1 MIRARFIAGIF
12 AILASLQLKAGD
24 TLSIVMVGKVHPD
37 SLVLRWAP
45 ANQDAWFHAQQFG
58 FKLERC
64 EYPADISAPLV
75 FQTLESTLKVKPRE
89 FWEKRFTPA
98 DTAAMVA
105 YQLVF
110 NPIKAENNANEEQ
123 LSDAAALGKNAF
135 LFTMMAA
142 DRSKPVASALGL
154 HYADRNYDK
163 TKTYL
168 YRLTLNQIPAG
179 SFADTAIVLMRA
191 DDIAT
196 VPKPQAPKTTSGEKS
211 IKINWSNPGNL
222 PLVGYNLYRKNRDGS
237 VKKCN
242 KALIVAE
249 RNPGSGVVEYTY
261 TDSVQNYTE
270 FEYYTQGID
279 GFGDYSQFSAT
290 VKGMARDFTP
300 PRAPQITSIG
310 GTKEAHMLVKWK
322 MDEVPG
328 DIRGFFAARAENMD
342 GPYLAVSDVLAANQR
357 EFIDKKAPS
366 HIGGFYKI
374 VSVDTAGNA
383 AESLPLYGYMIDS
396 LPPAIPTG
404 LTAIIDTNSV
414 VTLTWPVGSE
424 PDLLGYR
431 VYYANSLNDENSCL
445 TQKVLSDTIYRDTI
459 AQRTLTKFIYYRIA
473 AVDNNMNTSKP
484 GAWVKVRR
492 LDVIAPEPAVF
503 KDFVVGDTTVQLAW
517 HNSNS
522 EDIATIKLLYR
533 KQGDSAWIEM
543 SKWNI
548 PDTISS
554 FMCKSLDKKTWYEF
568 TLETTDS
575 TGLKSLA
582 ASPVQ
587 LRTYDRGLR
596 SGVSGFSG
604 ALSEDKKSIVLKWSG
619 NFKPGTRYLIYR
631 KTPGAAGF
639 TKYKVVKDVNE
650 FLDSSILE
658 LGEYTYTLKVLHPD
672 GGESLPEEGVK
683 IIRTL

>member
-1 MIRARFIAGIF
+1 MIRVHFLAGIF
-12 AILASLQLKAGD
+12 ALLLSLQLKAQD
-24 TLSIVMVGKVHPD
+24 TLSVAMVGKVHPD

-45 ANQDAWFHAQQFG
+45 TNQNAWFHAQQVG

-64 EYPADISAPLV
+64 EYPTDISVPLV
-75 FQTLESTLKVKPRE
+75 FQTLDSNLKVKPRE

-110 NPIKAENNANEEQ
+110 NPIKADVNADAEQ
-123 LSDAAALGKNAF
+123 LSDAASLGKNAF

-154 HYADRNYDK
+154 RYADRNYDK

-168 YRLTLNQIPAG
+168 YRLTLNAIPEG
-179 SFADTAIVLMRA
+179 SVGDTAFALLRA

-196 VPKPQAPKTTSGEKS
+196 VPKPLTPKTTAAEKA
-211 IKINWSNPGNL
+211 IKISWSNPGSL

-237 VKKCN
+237 IKKCN
-242 KALIVAE
+242 KALILAE
-249 RNPGSGVVEYTY
+249 RNPASGAVEYTY
-261 TDSVQNYTE
+261 TDSVPNYTE

-279 GFGDYSQFSAT
+279 GFGDYSQLSAT

-300 PRAPQITSIG
+300 PASPQITSIG

-328 DIRGFFAARAENMD
+328 DLRGFFAARAENMD
-342 GPYLAVSDVLAANQR
+342 GPYLAVSDVLDANQR

-374 VSVDTAGNA
+374 VCIDTAGNA
-383 AESLPLYGYMIDS
+383 AESLPLYGYMVDS
-396 LPPAIPTG
+396 LPPAVPTG
-404 LTAIIDTNSV
+404 LKAIIDTNSV

-445 TQKVLSDTIYRDTI
+445 TQQVLSDTIYRDTI
-459 AQRTLTKFIYYRIA
+459 AKRVLTKFIYYRIA

-503 KDFVVGDTTVQLAW
+503 KDFVVGDTTIQLAW

-522 EDIATIKLLYR
+522 EDVASIKLLYR
-533 KQGDSAWIEM
+533 KQGDSLWT
-543 SKWNI
+543 SLGTWNM
-548 PDTISS
+548 PDTINT
-554 FMCKSLDKKTWYEF
+554 FTCKSLDKKTWYEF
-568 TLETTDS
+568 NLETTDS
-575 TGLKSLA
+575 TGLKALA
-582 ASPVQ
+582 SSPVQ

-631 KTPGAAGF
+631 KTPGAPGF
-639 TKYKVVKDVNE
+639 TKYKVVKDVSE
-650 FLDSSILE
+650 FSDTSILE

-672 GGESLPEEGVK
+672 GGESLPEENVK
-683 IIRTL
+683 VIRTL

>member
-1 MIRARFIAGIF
+1 MIRANLVAGILVLLF
-12 AILASLQLKAGD
+12 SHQIKAQD
-24 TLSIVMVGKVHPD
+24 TLSIRMVGKAHPD

-45 ANQDAWFHAQQFG
+45 AKQASWFHAQQVG

-64 EYPADISAPLV
+64 EYSTDISVPLV
-75 FQTLESTLKVKPRE
+75 FQTLESNLKVKPRE
-89 FWEKRFTPA
+89 YWEKQFTPA
-98 DTAAMVA
+98 DTAAMMA

-110 NPIKAENNANEEQ
+110 NPIKAESDANEEQ

-142 DRSKPVASALGL
+142 DRSKSVASALGL
-154 HYADRNYDK
+154 RYVDRNYDK
-163 TKTYL
+163 NKTYL
-168 YRLTLNQIPAG
+168 YRLTLNQIPIG
-179 SFADTAIVLMRA
+179 SVADTAIVLMRA
-191 DDIAT
+191 NEIAT
-196 VPKPQAPKTTSGEKS
+196 VPKPLSPKTTPAEKA
-211 IKINWSNPGNL
+211 IKINWINPGSL
-222 PLVGYNLYRKNRDGS
+222 PLVGYNLYRKQRDGS

-242 KALIVAE
+242 KALILAE
-249 RNPGSGVVEYTY
+249 RNSASGLVEYTF
-261 TDSVQNYTE
+261 TDSVPNYTE

-279 GFGDYSQFSAT
+279 GFGDYSQFSPT

-300 PRAPQITSIG
+300 PAAPQITSIG

-322 MDEVPG
+322 MDIVPG
-328 DIRGFFAARAENMD
+328 DLRGFFAARAENMD
-342 GPYLAVSDVLAANQR
+342 GPYLAVSDVLNANQR

-374 VSVDTAGNA
+374 VSIDTAGNA
-383 AESLPLYGYMIDS
+383 AESLPLYGYMVDS
-396 LPPAIPTG
+396 LPPTVPIG
-404 LTAIIDTNSV
+404 LNAVIDTNSV

-445 TQKVLSDTIYRDTI
+445 TQQVLSDTIYRDTI
-459 AQRTLTKFIYYRIA
+459 AKRVLTKFIYYRIA

-503 KDFVVGDTTVQLAW
+503 KDFVVGDSTVQLAW
-517 HNSNS
+517 INSNS
-522 EDIATIKLLYR
+522 DDVAAIKLLYR
-533 KQGDSAWIEM
+533 KQGDSM
-543 SKWNI
+543 WNSLGNWNM
-548 PDTISS
+548 PDTISNY
-554 FMCKSLDKKTWYEF
+554 MCNALDKKTWYEF
-568 TLETTDS
+568 TIETTDS
-575 TGLKSLA
+575 SGLKSLA

-587 LRTYDRGLR
+587 LRTYDRGIR
-596 SGVSGFSG
+596 KGVSGFSG
-604 ALSEDKKSIVLKWSG
+604 TLSEDKKSIVLKWSG

-631 KTPGAAGF
+631 KAPGASGF

-650 FLDSSILE
+650 FSDTSILE

-672 GGESLPEEGVK
+672 GGESLPEENVK
-683 IIRTL
+683 VIRTL